1 MIIVELLGA
10 ETHVICHTEN
20 DARIIV
26 RQGPSAP
33 KPGLGEAVRIA
44 IDPDPSAYHLFDAT
58 SGARL
63 GDGS

>member
-1 MIIVELLGA
+1 
-10 ETHVICHTEN
+10 VICHTEN
-20 DARIIV
+20 DERIIV

-58 SGARL
+58 SGVRL
-63 GDGS
+63 GDVR